1 MALIVFSIFCH
12 WSLFCTAA
20 LAVLPWCHRTIC
32 IILVVA
38 VYGLRNHIT
47 SFQPVLCAYG
57 GDIYII
63 MTGGVVGISL
73 LSIFIN
79 GIVVSLWNFS
89 STALFEFC

>member
-1 MALIVFSIFCH
+1 MGYETTYL
-12 WSLFCTAA
+12 LFNR
-20 LAVLPWCHRTIC
+20 LFVHM
-32 IILVVA
+32 
-38 VYGLRNHIT
+38 
-47 SFQPVLCAYG
+47 

-89 STALFEFC
+89 TTALFEFC